1 MKRGHA
7 APIGKGAK
15 MKVSS
20 MVVAI
25 GFCVALL
32 FAMEPRA
39 ASQGASDQVSLL
51 KQSSIVFSG
60 TVTQLG
66 AASFAEVPKSAQ
78 TIVVRVDTVLRKPA
92 AVSLKRGD
100 NVTVEVKDPSAFHE
114 GTRATFFTDG
124 WIFGSGVAVKELG
137 HQAIAA
143 GEANVPA
150 ASESALG
157 KAQEEAGKE
166 ELKQRIAA
174 ADFVV
179 VARVTEIR
187 KWNVPKSGQYRVT
200 EHDPDWHDAVIQIE
214 STLKGPKV
222 KKNRLV
228 VRYPQC
234 NDVAWVHAPKFEKN
248 QHGIFFLTKD
258 EVSGKP
264 TASLDGKSVMTYTC
278 LSPGD
283 WLPMSEEARVRAAV
297 KSQS

>member
-1 MKRGHA
+1 MRRA
-7 APIGKGAK
+7 YAVATGKGAQ
-15 MKVSS
+15 MKASS
-20 MVVAI
+20 LVVGI
-25 GFCVALL
+25 GFCAALL
-32 FAMEPRA
+32 FAMEPQT
-39 ASQGASDQVSLL
+39 ASQQTSTRDALL

-66 AASFAEVPKSAQ
+66 AASFAEVPKSTQ
-78 TIVVRVDTVLRKPA
+78 TIVVHVDAVLKKPA
-92 AVSLKRGD
+92 AVSLKIGS
-100 NVTVEVKDPSAFHE
+100 NVTVEVKDPSAFQE
-114 GTRATFFTDG
+114 GARATFYTDG
-124 WIFGSGVAVKELG
+124 WIFGSGVAVRELG
-137 HQAIAA
+137 HEAIAA
-143 GEANVPA
+143 GEANAPA
-150 ASESALG
+150 AGKSAVG
-157 KAQEEAGKE
+157 KAQEEAAKE

-214 STLKGPKV
+214 STLKGPKL
-222 KKNRLV
+222 KKNKLV

-248 QHGIFFLTKD
+248 QHGIFFLMKD

-264 TASLDGKSVMTYTC
+264 TASLDGKSVTAYTC
-278 LSPGD
+278 LAPGD
-283 WLPMSEEARVRAAV
+283 WLPMSEEARVRALV